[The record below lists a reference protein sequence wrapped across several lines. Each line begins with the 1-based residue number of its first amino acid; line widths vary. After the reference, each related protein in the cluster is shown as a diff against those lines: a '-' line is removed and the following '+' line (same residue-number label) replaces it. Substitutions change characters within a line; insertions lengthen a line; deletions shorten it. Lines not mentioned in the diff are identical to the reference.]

1 MKSGPSGPDR
11 AKVGQGPLSAPNS
24 LQDKDRTEWATFP
37 TERHPQQE
45 HREVAHFSDDPQEAW
60 VEGWWRSLLREG
72 YDPKTVRQLRSGL
85 RKLLAY
91 FQESSLVPQEV
102 GYPQAQGYLEW
113 IARQPHRYADWTIWG
128 YLAAASSFYRFL
140 KAQGLVREDPFG
152 EIEKPRQHRSF
163 PRTLLKEPQMQRL
176 LEELSHFDEAKG
188 SKEMR
193 RRYRVHVIA
202 ELQYSTGMRIDEVAH
217 LKAEDV
223 DLESGTIEVRR
234 GKGGRSRRVFLNEY
248 ARTVLKL
255 YLDQVR
261 SGVVRRVEDSRLFGA
276 KVDSLVRQMGQ
287 ELERASATLSLGRL
301 RSHDFRHAFAF
312 HLLRSGA
319 DVRSIQDL
327 LGHRLLRSTE
337 VYTRV
342 DREDLK
348 SVLDTYHPRK
358 WGAGTDGEAD

>member
-11 AKVGQGPLSAPNS
+11 AKVGHGPLSASIS
-24 LQDKDRTEWATFP
+24 LQDKDRTEWAASQ
-37 TERHPQQE
+37 TERHPPGGYS
-45 HREVAHFSDDPQEAW
+45 EVAHFSGDPAEAW
-60 VEGWWRSLLREG
+60 VERWWHSLLREG
-72 YDPKTVRQLRSGL
+72 YDPKTVRQSRSCL

-91 FQESSLVPQEV
+91 LQESSLVVQEV

-113 IARQPHRYADWTIWG
+113 LGRQTPPFADWTLSG
-128 YLAAASSFYRFL
+128 LLATASSFYRYL
-140 KAQGLVREDPFG
+140 KAQGVVSEDPFG
-152 EIEKPRQHRSF
+152 EIEKPRQHQSF
-163 PRTLLKEPQMQRL
+163 PRTILKEPQMQRL
-176 LEELSHFDEAKG
+176 LEELSHFDEA
-188 SKEMR
+188 STILELR
-193 RRYRVHVIA
+193 RRYRVHLIA

-217 LKAEDV
+217 LKPEDL
-223 DLESGTIEVRR
+223 DLEAGTVEVRR
-234 GKGGRSRRVFLNEY
+234 GKGGHRRTAFLNEY
-248 ARTVLKL
+248 ARGVLAV
-255 YLDQVR
+255 YLTDMR
-261 SGVVRRVEDSRLFGA
+261 SLVLQPKNDPTLLFGA
-276 KVDSLVRQMGQ
+276 NSDSLSRNVAQ
-287 ELERASATLSLGRL
+287 ELERASALLGLGRL

-358 WGAGTDGEAD
+358 WGTPQWRG